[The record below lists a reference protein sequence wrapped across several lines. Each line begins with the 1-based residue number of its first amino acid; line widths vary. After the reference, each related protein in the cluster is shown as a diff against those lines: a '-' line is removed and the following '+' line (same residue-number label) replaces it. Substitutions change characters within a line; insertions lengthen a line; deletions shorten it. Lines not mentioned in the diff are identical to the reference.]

1 MKIIIAPSKTQDYTN
16 PSTHGLEMVNQDKTL
31 KLFEMLKD
39 RHIDELAKLLKIKN
53 NLLDQT
59 YDLYQSFNPKQKMYK
74 AIDIYE
80 GVVFQQLDK
89 GHYNEIEVDFL
100 NEHLVILS
108 AMYGPLKA
116 NTLIWPYRL
125 DMTIKPNDINLYQ
138 YWQDDI
144 DCYFDDQEIIIN
156 LASNEFSKMI
166 KKQRK
171 NMVNIDFKDKKD
183 NGKLRTI
190 SYNAKKARGQML
202 DMIIKNQINQVND
215 IKKLDIDGYRFSDIH
230 SKEKHLIFVK

>member
-1 MKIIIAPSKTQDYTN
+1 
-16 PSTHGLEMVNQDKTL
+16 
-31 KLFEMLKD
+31 
-39 RHIDELAKLLKIKN
+39 
-53 NLLDQT
+53 
-59 YDLYQSFNPKQKMYK
+59 
-74 AIDIYE
+74 
-80 GVVFQQLDK
+80 
-89 GHYNEIEVDFL
+89 
-100 NEHLVILS
+100 
-108 AMYGPLKA
+108 
-116 NTLIWPYRL
+116 
-125 DMTIKPNDINLYQ
+125 
-138 YWQDDI
+138 
-144 DCYFDDQEIIIN
+144 
-156 LASNEFSKMI
+156 MI